1 MLLREIGVYRK
12 GGDNQSGRL
21 KDVVDQGLMTLAL
34 ASTARLSDIDR
45 APVVEINQDLLKI

>member
-12 GGDNQSGRL
+12 GGDNQSERSGRL

-34 ASTARLSDIDR
+34 ASVPD
-45 APVVEINQDLLKI
+45 

>member
-34 ASTARLSDIDR
+34 ASTARLSD
-45 APVVEINQDLLKI
+45 